1 MEIKLSAEDWAGFA
15 NLKDALNSAPIQK
28 VAELKEEWMKSGAR
42 RTGGDYQRIYE
53 ELPWEV
59 RAAICVHWT
68 REDLIGLNNV
78 FLWMKQQINEG
89 TIQLLP
95 LEETPAAH
103 FDSQGRQTD
112 SPPEGNP
119 HPET

>member
-1 MEIKLSAEDWAGFA
+1 MEIKLPAEDWAGFA

-28 VAELKEEWMKSGAR
+28 VAELKEEWMKTGAR
-42 RTGGDYQRIYE
+42 RTGGDYQRE
-53 ELPWEV
+53 FEKLPWEV
-59 RAAICVHWT
+59 RTAFCEHWT
-68 REDLIGLNNV
+68 REDLIGLNHV
-78 FLWMKQQINEG
+78 FLWMKEQIKAG

-95 LEETPAAH
+95 LEETPAVH